1 MTRLVIAVVL
11 AGALA
16 GAQADPVGGQMT
28 AEGQVPTAPP
38 QTGLTPV
45 PDSEK
50 LVGHFHRGALGQ
62 KYLLVE
68 QSLRCNCGCGLDI
81 HSCQFQMQCGT
92 SPAWSAYIR
101 DQLNAGQSPD
111 VIKASFVSEFGES
124 VLMAPPASG
133 FNLVG
138 YLLPGFAI
146 IAAGAL
152 VGLVIRGGATRHPQP
167 VTIASEEL
175 SPEDK
180 ARLEAELKRLERSES
195 PDW

>member
-1 MTRLVIAVVL
+1 MTRLVIAVALTTALAVP
-11 AGALA
+11 AGA
-16 GAQADPVGGQMT
+16 QMT
-28 AEGQVPTAPP
+28 AEGQVPAARP

-50 LVGHFHRGALGQ
+50 LVGHFHKGPLGQ
-62 KYLLVE
+62 KYLLIE
-68 QSLRCNCGCGLDI
+68 QSLRCNCGCGLDV

-92 SPAWSAYIR
+92 SPAWSGYIR

-111 VIKASFVSEFGES
+111 VIKASFVSEFGET

-152 VGLVIRGGATRHPQP
+152 VGLVIRGGATRYPQP
-167 VTIASEEL
+167 VTVAPEEV
-175 SPEDK
+175 SPEDR
-180 ARLEAELKRLERSES
+180 ARLDAELKRLEQSES

>member
-11 AGALA
+11 ASALA
-16 GAQADPVGGQMT
+16 APVGAQMT
-28 AEGQVPTAPP
+28 AEGQVPAAP
-38 QTGLTPV
+38 QRTGLTPV

-50 LVGHFHRGALGQ
+50 IVGHFHHGPLGQ
-62 KYLLVE
+62 KYLLIE
-68 QSLRCNCGCGLDI
+68 QSLRCNCGCGLDV

-92 SPAWSAYIR
+92 SPVWSEYIR

-138 YLLPGFAI
+138 YLLPGLAI

-152 VGLVIRGGATRHPQP
+152 VGLVVRGGATRHPQP
-167 VTIASEEL
+167 VTIAPEEI
-175 SPEDK
+175 SPEDQ
-180 ARLEAELKRLERSES
+180 ARLDAELKRLERSES

>member
-1 MTRLVIAVVL
+1 MKRLLITVVL
-11 AGALA
+11 SAALAAPVSAQMDLEGRVPAALPPVA
-16 GAQADPVGGQMT
+16 GAQ
-28 AEGQVPTAPP
+28 
-38 QTGLTPV
+38 V

-50 LVGHFHRGALGQ
+50 LVGHFHTGPLGR

-92 SPAWSAYIR
+92 SPAWSRYVR
-101 DQLNAGQSPD
+101 DELNAGQSPD
-111 VIKASFVSEFGES
+111 VIKAAFVSTFGET
-124 VLMAPPASG
+124 VLMAPPATG

-146 IAAGAL
+146 LAAGAL
-152 VGLVIRGGATRHPQP
+152 VGLVIRGGAGRHPEVATVDP
-167 VTIASEEL
+167 AEL
-175 SPEDK
+175 SPEDQ
-180 ARLEAELKRLERSES
+180 ARLDAEMKRLEQAES